1 MPIPYRPAPRGRP
14 RGGQRGALSRSTSLG
29 SLAWDVTRTNSR
41 GNFVNEMLYRSGSNS
56 SLPSETLY
64 RSESKE
70 SLGSASAVTAGSS
83 RGRGGA
89 VVPRGSWQRGANRG
103 GNRARGGR
111 RGRGWSRGCDTPPI
125 VESFKE
131 GDSSIAARYI
141 PTSRE
146 MPKFEPKSATNI
158 FFPKF

>member
-1 MPIPYRPAPRGRP
+1 M
-14 RGGQRGALSRSTSLG
+14 RGGQRGAISRSTSLG

-70 SLGSASAVTAGSS
+70 SLRSASPVTAGSS
-83 RGRGGA
+83 RGRGRGA
-89 VVPRGSWQRGANRG
+89 IPGGSWQRGTNRG
-103 GNRARGGR
+103 GNRARSGR
-111 RGRGWSRGCDTPPI
+111 RGRGWSQGRDTPPI
-125 VESFKE
+125 VESSKE
-131 GDSSIAARYI
+131 GDSSSAARYI
-141 PTSRE
+141 STSRE
-146 MPKFEPKSATNI
+146 TPKFEPKSTTNI